1 MNNAST
7 FLLLHQ
13 MGAYLFLFVF
23 VAAVG
28 CGIWGLIRKQPTAL
42 RWGAWGFVA
51 AFFVLCIPYGSGFV
65 LKSGLWNG
73 ADEGFRQLIQKH
85 HDLSKFVL
93 TGSILMF
100 AACAA
105 MLKKYKPG
113 EAFPHWLWP
122 NLLFLSWMVVTFIVR
137 SFTHGYRIP

>member
-1 MNNAST
+1 MNNASV
-7 FLLLHQ
+7 LSLVHQ
-13 MGAYLFLFVF
+13 TGAYLFILVF
-23 VAAVG
+23 VAAVLS
-28 CGIWGLIRKQPTAL
+28 GIWGLLRKQEHWL
-42 RWGAWGFVA
+42 RRGAWGFVA
-51 AFFVLCIPYGSGFV
+51 AFFVLCIPYGSGFF

-73 ADEGFRQLIQKH
+73 ADESLRQLIQKH

-105 MLKKYKPG
+105 MLKKYKPN
-113 EAFPHWLWP
+113 ESFPHWLWP

-137 SFTHGYRIP
+137 SFLHGYRIP

>member
-28 CGIWGLIRKQPTAL
+28 CGIWGLIRKQPQAL

-51 AFFVLCIPYGSGFV
+51 AFFVLCIPYGSGFL
-65 LKSGLWNG
+65 LKSNLWHG
-73 ADEGFRQLIQKH
+73 ADETFRQLMQKH

-105 MLKKYKPG
+105 MLKKYKPN

-137 SFTHGYRIP
+137 SFLHGYRIP